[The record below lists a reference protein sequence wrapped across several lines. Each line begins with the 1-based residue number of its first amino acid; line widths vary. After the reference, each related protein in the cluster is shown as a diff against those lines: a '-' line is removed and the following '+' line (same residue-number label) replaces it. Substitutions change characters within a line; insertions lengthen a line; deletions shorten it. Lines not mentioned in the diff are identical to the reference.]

1 MNPRICALI
10 TAAGQG
16 KRFGGP
22 KVTAVH
28 EGIPFHTMISAVL
41 KGLDLPSVWVF
52 SSIETANIVFS
63 THNMHRDAV
72 YTLNPIPGSDM
83 FSSIIAGM
91 SMVPWNTTHVL
102 LWPVD
107 FPFVS
112 IGDVTTVITSPF
124 EDFDFAAPISG
135 NRHGH
140 PVLFH
145 RRILTR
151 AVSTVQTDG
160 LRGFLNSHFY
170 RRLSVPTADSVTRN
184 INFSKDL
191 KL

>member
-1 MNPRICALI
+1 MTMRTCALI
-10 TAAGQG
+10 TAAGLG

-41 KGLDLPSVWVF
+41 KDLHLPSVWVF

-63 THNMHRDAV
+63 TDNMHDKAV
-72 YTLNPIPGSDM
+72 YTLNPNPGSDM
-83 FSSIIAGM
+83 FSSIVVGM
-91 SMVPWNTTHVL
+91 SIMPWQTTHVL

-112 IGDVTTVITSPF
+112 QKDIKAIIKSKFG
-124 EDFDFAAPISG
+124 DFDFAAPFSE

-151 AVSTVQTDG
+151 AVSTTQVDG
-160 LRGFLNSHFY
+160 LRGFLKSHPY
-170 RRLSVPTADSVTRN
+170 RRLSVPTTDSVTRN
-184 INFSKDL
+184 INFYNDL
-191 KL
+191 KI